1 MNHLAKQVV
10 KTILLQFLDF
20 LFSFQWVSTIDV
32 GGSAPNSHLW
42 VSILVV
48 LFNKLKKCTL

>member
-1 MNHLAKQVV
+1 MNEEVVSVFHHLHREDSGN
-10 KTILLQFLDF
+10 DF
-20 LFSFQWVSTIDV
+20 VEWVSTIDV
-32 GGSAPNSHLW
+32 GGLAPNSHLW